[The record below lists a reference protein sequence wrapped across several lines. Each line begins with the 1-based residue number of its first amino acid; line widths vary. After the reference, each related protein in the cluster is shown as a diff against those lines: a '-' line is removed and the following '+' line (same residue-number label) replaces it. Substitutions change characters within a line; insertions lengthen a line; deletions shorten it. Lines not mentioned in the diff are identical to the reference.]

1 MRGPATSPFYMRPA
15 NELVAEGFERARCDR
30 RTCAFLAERIAALK
44 AQVDKGLLTE
54 EAAALTI
61 RQLEAVSEMI
71 GLGLHH
77 IGEGVA

>member
-1 MRGPATSPFYMRPA
+1 MSALFMRPA
-15 NELVAEGFERARCDR
+15 NELVAEGFERARRDR

-44 AQVDKGLLTE
+44 AQVANGKISED
-54 EAAALTI
+54 AAALSI
-61 RQLEAVSEMI
+61 RHLEAVLEMI